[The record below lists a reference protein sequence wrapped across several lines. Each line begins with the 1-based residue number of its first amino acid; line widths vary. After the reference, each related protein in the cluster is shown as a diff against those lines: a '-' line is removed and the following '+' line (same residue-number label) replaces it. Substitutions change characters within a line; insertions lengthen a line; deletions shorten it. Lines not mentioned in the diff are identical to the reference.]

1 MQVSVNKYS
10 HRELHRIIGD
20 AAHAIEK
27 ARREDPTAL
36 QEISDSTDGDP
47 FRVLIAT
54 ILSHRTKD
62 PVTALASSR
71 LFAKYPRPIRLAR
84 ADPRTI
90 ARLIKPVG
98 FYNTKA
104 KTVKRVARIILEKYK
119 GKVSDDM
126 EELLK
131 LPSVGRKTANCVLVY
146 GFKRPAIPVDTH
158 VHRIFNRLGV
168 VKTKTPEET
177 EQELTRIVDRR
188 DWLPLNEVFVKFGQL
203 ICKPIGPKCSVCP
216 LNDRCQWYRD
226 NYRDKTKTTIIAPI
240 PTRRT
245 VPAAS
250 KSMPSKLVGR
260 SVASTAPVDAT
271 ATPVAMKT
279 NVPVNRFFAAKN
291 LGASTASPFPI
302 A

>member
-1 MQVSVNKYS
+1 MQVSVNTHS
-10 HRELHRIIGD
+10 PRELHKIIQD

-27 ARREDPTAL
+27 ARHEDPTAL

-71 LFAKYPRPIRLAR
+71 LFAKYPRPTQLAK
-84 ADPRTI
+84 ANTRTI

-119 GKVSDDM
+119 GEVPDDM

-168 VKTKTPEET
+168 VKAKTPEET
-177 EQELTRIVDRR
+177 EQELMRIVDRR

-203 ICKPIGPKCSVCP
+203 ICKPIGPKCSICP
-216 LNDRCQWYRD
+216 LNDRCEWYREIYID
-226 NYRDKTKTTIIAPI
+226 RA
-240 PTRRT
+240 
-245 VPAAS
+245 
-250 KSMPSKLVGR
+250 
-260 SVASTAPVDAT
+260 
-271 ATPVAMKT
+271 
-279 NVPVNRFFAAKN
+279 
-291 LGASTASPFPI
+291 
-302 A
+302 

>member
-1 MQVSVNKYS
+1 MQVSINTYS
-10 HRELHRIIGD
+10 PRELHRIIQD

-27 ARREDPTAL
+27 ASREDPTAL
-36 QEISDSTDGDP
+36 QEISDSTNGDP

-71 LFAKYPRPIRLAR
+71 LFAKYPRPTQLAQ

-104 KTVKRVARIILEKYK
+104 RTIKRVAKIILKEYK
-119 GKVSDDM
+119 GKVPDDI

-168 VKTKTPEET
+168 VKTKT
-177 EQELTRIVDRR
+177 
-188 DWLPLNEVFVKFGQL
+188 
-203 ICKPIGPKCSVCP
+203 
-216 LNDRCQWYRD
+216 
-226 NYRDKTKTTIIAPI
+226 
-240 PTRRT
+240 
-245 VPAAS
+245 
-250 KSMPSKLVGR
+250 
-260 SVASTAPVDAT
+260 
-271 ATPVAMKT
+271 
-279 NVPVNRFFAAKN
+279 
-291 LGASTASPFPI
+291 
-302 A
+302 

>member
-1 MQVSVNKYS
+1 LQVSVNKHS
-10 HRELHRIIGD
+10 PRELHRIIQD

-62 PVTALASSR
+62 PITALASSR
-71 LFAKYPRPIRLAR
+71 LFAKYPKPSQLAN
-84 ADPRTI
+84 ADSRTI

-119 GKVSDDM
+119 GRVPDQMD
-126 EELLK
+126 ELLE

-168 VKTKTPEET
+168 VKTKTPDEWT
-177 EQELTRIVDRR
+177 
-188 DWLPLNEVFVKFGQL
+188 G
-203 ICKPIGPKCSVCP
+203 
-216 LNDRCQWYRD
+216 
-226 NYRDKTKTTIIAPI
+226 
-240 PTRRT
+240 RT
-245 VPAAS
+245 
-250 KSMPSKLVGR
+250 GYH
-260 SVASTAPVDAT
+260 
-271 ATPVAMKT
+271 
-279 NVPVNRFFAAKN
+279 
-291 LGASTASPFPI
+291 
-302 A
+302 